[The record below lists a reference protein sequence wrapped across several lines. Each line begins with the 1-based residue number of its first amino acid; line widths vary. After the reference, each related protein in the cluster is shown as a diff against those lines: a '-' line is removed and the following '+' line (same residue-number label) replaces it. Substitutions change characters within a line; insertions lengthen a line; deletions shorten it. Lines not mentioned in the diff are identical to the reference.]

1 MDNINNETEALRAC
15 SEEFIADIQ
24 REYGL
29 DIHHVE
35 VTLRK
40 NSCIRAETANGDS
53 KVVPALNIYFLD
65 ESFSKVIDDRKQLK
79 TDMTDKIRKMWQEAT
94 IPYRQYLN
102 KKECCDP
109 HMYIHASDF
118 EQKCFYD
125 FVSGRQKEIVELL
138 NSRLGAG
145 PKEFIRR
152 WKESSLYIRK
162 LIMRRWK
169 LKPKQRV
176 CGKRSMLWQT
186 DTCAKNINRRST
198 MFHISASCIPKCRDI
213 TGMVCGWDKTMG
225 RTSRFF
231 V

>member
-138 NSRLGAG
+138 NSRLGGRPERVYPALEG
-145 PKEFIRR
+145 VIIVYTKADYEALEIET
-152 WKESSLYIRK
+152 KAESLREEIYAMADRYMCEKYQQKINNVSYIRF
-162 LIMRRWK
+162 MH
-169 LKPKQRV
+169 PEMP
-176 CGKRSMLWQT
+176 GYNGYGLWL
-186 DTCAKNINRRST
+186 
-198 MFHISASCIPKCRDI
+198 
-213 TGMVCGWDKTMG
+213 G
-225 RTSRFF
+225 
-231 V
+231 

>member
-138 NSRLGAG
+138 NSRLGGRPERVYPALEG
-145 PKEFIRR
+145 VIIVYTKADYEALEIET
-152 WKESSLYIRK
+152 KAESLREQIYAMADRYMCEKYQQKINNVSYIRF
-162 LIMRRWK
+162 MH
-169 LKPKQRV
+169 PEMP
-176 CGKRSMLWQT
+176 GYNGYGLWL
-186 DTCAKNINRRST
+186 
-198 MFHISASCIPKCRDI
+198 
-213 TGMVCGWDKTMG
+213 G
-225 RTSRFF
+225 
-231 V
+231 

>member
-94 IPYRQYLN
+94 IPYKQYLN

-138 NSRLGAG
+138 NSRLGGRPERVYPALEG
-145 PKEFIRR
+145 VNIVYTKADYEALEIET
-152 WKESSLYIRK
+152 KAESLREEIYAMADRYMCEKYQQKINNVSYIRF
-162 LIMRRWK
+162 MH
-169 LKPKQRV
+169 PEMP
-176 CGKRSMLWQT
+176 GYNGYGLWL
-186 DTCAKNINRRST
+186 
-198 MFHISASCIPKCRDI
+198 
-213 TGMVCGWDKTMG
+213 G
-225 RTSRFF
+225 
-231 V
+231 

>member
-40 NSCIRAETANGDS
+40 NSCIRAETANRDS

-94 IPYRQYLN
+94 IPYKQYLN

-138 NSRLGAG
+138 NSRLGGRPERVYPALEG
-145 PKEFIRR
+145 VNIVYTKADYEALEIET
-152 WKESSLYIRK
+152 KAESLREEIYAMADRYMCEKYQQKINNVSYIRF
-162 LIMRRWK
+162 MH
-169 LKPKQRV
+169 PEMP
-176 CGKRSMLWQT
+176 GYNGYGLWL
-186 DTCAKNINRRST
+186 
-198 MFHISASCIPKCRDI
+198 
-213 TGMVCGWDKTMG
+213 G
-225 RTSRFF
+225 
-231 V
+231 

>member
-94 IPYRQYLN
+94 IPYKQYLN

-138 NSRLGAG
+138 NSRLGGRPERVYPALEG
-145 PKEFIRR
+145 VNIVYTKADYEALEIET
-152 WKESSLYIRK
+152 KAESLREEIYAMAERYMCEKYQQKINNVSYIRF
-162 LIMRRWK
+162 MH
-169 LKPKQRV
+169 PEMP
-176 CGKRSMLWQT
+176 GYNGYGLWL
-186 DTCAKNINRRST
+186 
-198 MFHISASCIPKCRDI
+198 
-213 TGMVCGWDKTMG
+213 G
-225 RTSRFF
+225 
-231 V
+231 

>member
-138 NSRLGAG
+138 NSRLGGRPERVYPALEG
-145 PKEFIRR
+145 VNIVYTKADYEALEIET
-152 WKESSLYIRK
+152 KAESLREEIYAMADRYMCEKYQQKINNVSYIRF
-162 LIMRRWK
+162 MH
-169 LKPKQRV
+169 PEMP
-176 CGKRSMLWQT
+176 GYNGYGLWL
-186 DTCAKNINRRST
+186 
-198 MFHISASCIPKCRDI
+198 
-213 TGMVCGWDKTMG
+213 G
-225 RTSRFF
+225 
-231 V
+231 